1 MYINQKGGNENMI
14 NIGNVNVIGVFTIL
28 FLLLFCY
35 QKERNKMM
43 INIGN
48 VTGIFVVLFFLV
60 FYCLL
65 VTEYAKPNIRPNIA
79 SICKG
84 LLILNALFLIST
96 IAINI
101 NCRINGNEKETLLY
115 NIDSSISNSLEIRDA
130 GNDTI
135 FRIKD
140 MSITV
145 QDENKHTERIDID
158 EIVSTT
164 DKSKAGIYRV
174 KQYCGCFYRN
184 SGTRAYIYK
193 SE

>member
-1 MYINQKGGNENMI
+1 MYINQKEGNENMI
-14 NIGNVNVIGVFTIL
+14 NIRNVNVIGVFTIL

-35 QKERNKMM
+35 QRERNKVM

-48 VTGIFVVLFFLV
+48 VTGIFAILFLLV

-65 VTEYAKPNIRPNIA
+65 ATGHVKPNIRPNIA

-96 IAINI
+96 IVINI
-101 NCRINGNEKETLLY
+101 NCKINGNEKETLLY
-115 NIDSSISNSLEIRDA
+115 NIDSSIFYSSEIRDVN
-130 GNDTI
+130 NDNI

-140 MSITV
+140 MTITV
-145 QDENKHTERIDID
+145 QDENKHTEKIDID
-158 EIVSTT
+158 EIVPTT

-174 KQYCGCFYRN
+174 KQYCGCFYRD
-184 SGTRAYIYK
+184 SGTRIYIYK